1 MKSMTDRFRPLTRA
15 SGLDSRTTAC
25 KFLALAVI
33 LVGSSTVACAGGI
46 SIESPWLRFI
56 IKERPAA
63 GYFTLRNDTDRPVE
77 LTGATSSGCGMM
89 MMHQSKEVGGVDKM
103 SAVESVAVP
112 AHGTLQFTPGSYHLM
127 CMNPQST
134 VAVGGTVPVVLK
146 FAGGRTISAD
156 FQVKGPGG

>member
-1 MKSMTDRFRPLTRA
+1 MKSTMDRFLSLTRA
-15 SGLDSRTTAC
+15 SGPDSRTTAC

-63 GYFTLRNDTDRPVE
+63 GYFTLRNDTDQKVE
-77 LTGATSSGCGMM
+77 LTGASSSGCGMM
-89 MMHQSKEVGGVDKM
+89 MLHQSTEAGGVDKM
-103 SAVESVAVP
+103 SAVESVDVP
-112 AHGTLQFTPGSYHLM
+112 AHGTLQFTPGRYHLM

-134 VAVGGTVPVVLK
+134 VAVGGVVSVILK
-146 FAGGRTISAD
+146 FADGRTINAV
-156 FQVKGPGG
+156 FPVKGPGG